1 MHRINMTLKKSDEAI
16 SPVIGVMLMLAVTII
31 IAAVVVAVST
41 GMVTETKKAPNA
53 VFEVTIDR
61 NVVIVDDVGGFGGF
75 IAGPDLT
82 ITHISG
88 DAVHS
93 KDMKLFF
100 SWTDPAGDLHESTYS
115 AAEFAELCP
124 NEMLVPL
131 SYGYGYTYWFSQQ
144 KETDHHFIQPL
155 YQKDVFG
162 GSGGR
167 KLNIPFGEVIFTPG
181 VKVRA
186 FPEHLI
192 MASDYYSSNVGS
204 PFMDAILNNGVWAN
218 PDAPVPGDGWEDAPD
233 MDFNPSSDPFFGDT
247 ASMIGDEDLGYPYLY
262 YGGIMDYLPEGTAVD
277 VKILHIPSN
286 KIIYD
291 KVVYVTDSRQ
301 EGTEWAE
308 DLVIDW
314 S

>member
-16 SPVIGVMLMLAVTII
+16 SPVIGVMLMLAVTVI

-41 GMVTETKKAPNA
+41 GMITETEPAPNA

-61 NVVIVDDVGGFGGF
+61 NVVISEDWGFL
-75 IAGPDLT
+75 AGPDLS
-82 ITHISG
+82 ITHVSG

-100 SWTDPAGDLHESTYS
+100 SWTDKDGVLHESTYS
-115 AAEFAELCP
+115 AAEFSELCP
-124 NEMLVPL
+124 YGMMVP
-131 SYGYGYTYWFSQQ
+131 SYYGYSDPEWMSLS
-144 KETDHHFIQPL
+144 EDHLIQPL
-155 YQKDVFG
+155 YKKGIDGAQ
-162 GSGGR
+162 GSLG
-167 KLNIPFGEVIFTPG
+167 LNEPFGVVVFTPG

-186 FPEHLI
+186 FPDHLI
-192 MASDYYSSNVGS
+192 MSSESNSNVGS

-218 PDAPVPGDGWEDAPD
+218 PDAPIPESDWTTAPHINCD
-233 MDFNPSSDPFFGDT
+233 PSNDSYFGDS
-247 ASMIGDEDLGYPYLY
+247 ASNIGDLNNGEPYLY
-262 YGGIMDYLPEGTAVD
+262 YGGIMDYLPTGTAVD

-308 DLVIDW
+308 NL
-314 S
+314 

>member
-41 GMVTETKKAPNA
+41 GMITETEPAPNA

-61 NVVIVDDVGGFGGF
+61 NVVALAGWGVT
-75 IAGPDLT
+75 AGPDLS
-82 ITHISG
+82 ITHVSG

-100 SWTDPAGDLHESTYS
+100 SWTDKDGVLHESTYS
-115 AAEFAELCP
+115 AAEFSELCP
-124 NEMLVPL
+124 GGISIPDAWGFME
-131 SYGYGYTYWFSQQ
+131 GYTSMIQPRS
-144 KETDHHFIQPL
+144 QPL
-155 YQKDVFG
+155 YQKGHQGDGPNALDHYFGDV
-162 GSGGR
+162 
-167 KLNIPFGEVIFTPG
+167 VFTPG
-181 VKVRA
+181 VKVMSTPD
-186 FPEHLI
+186 FLLSS
-192 MASDYYSSNVGS
+192 MDDSYSNVGS

-218 PDAPVPGDGWEDAPD
+218 PSNTYWDENYYY
-233 MDFNPSSDPFFGDT
+233 DFSYDDEFFGET
-247 ASMIGDEDLGYPYLY
+247 ASYIPGNTAGDDTYIYLFA
-262 YGGIMDYLPEGTAVD
+262 GGIMDYLPTGTAVD

-301 EGTEWAE
+301 EGTEWV
-308 DLVIDW
+308 DYLY
-314 S
+314 